1 MREILE
7 KSPDCPAGGTIRKY
21 CRLETSVLSLD
32 ENRFK
37 DPASLEKAKES
48 LAFSLVSL
56 AFAQVERLKYLL
68 PLVERLERK
77 LFGEGMEELSPRE
90 LLGFYRLLA
99 GGVQEAA
106 RYVQDIVQ
114 ETQESPDV
122 ERIAQWIAEK
132 LPEIEKLRHE
142 KSGGAD
148 TAAGS
153 EPG

>member
-1 MREILE
+1 M
-7 KSPDCPAGGTIRKY
+7 
-21 CRLETSVLSLD
+21 
-32 ENRFK
+32 
-37 DPASLEKAKES
+37 
-48 LAFSLVSL
+48 

-114 ETQESPDV
+114 KTDWGELQARVLQDIVQETQESPDV